1 MADYTNFPAAHPFY
15 GGRAKRA
22 GTGIHEDE
30 DPITKEKE
38 YLVADTLNRIELRIQ
53 QLERTFNQ
61 LEHEI
66 LYPGGRIS
74 TSGSVTLQVPSSGNW
89 YLSSRIDLMASGVN
103 VLVQKLAASGS
114 LVSGDIPGYP
124 FWVGDL

>member
-15 GGRAKRA
+15 GGRARRA

-30 DPITKEKE
+30 DPITQEKE
-38 YLVADTLNRIELRIQ
+38 YLVADVLNRIELRIQ

-61 LEHEI
+61 LEQEI

-89 YLSSRIDLMASGVN
+89 YLSSRIDLMASGIN
-103 VLVQKLAASGS
+103 KICEILHASGTM
-114 LVSGDIPGYP
+114 VSGEVYGYP
-124 FWVGDL
+124 FHVGDL